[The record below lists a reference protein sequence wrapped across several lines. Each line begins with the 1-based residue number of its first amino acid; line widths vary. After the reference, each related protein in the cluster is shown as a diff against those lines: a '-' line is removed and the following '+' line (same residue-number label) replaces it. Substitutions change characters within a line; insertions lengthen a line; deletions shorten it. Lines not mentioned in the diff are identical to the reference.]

1 MGLELLEA
9 PIVTTFH
16 LSRLRPSQSLWLKSF
31 RLQGLDGYSPA
42 SRDGGKKRKEVFIL
56 HAADRKKKNQMGV
69 KMDFLEE
76 GN

>member
-42 SRDGGKKRKEVFIL
+42 SRDWGKKRKEVFIL
-56 HAADRKKKNQMGV
+56 HAADRKKKKSNGS
-69 KMDFLEE
+69 KNGFL
-76 GN
+76 GRG